1 MLHGLLELN
10 SSQSTG
16 VNVPPGPL
24 TLFIPFD
31 DFVALDAPFFDFAH
45 REAHDSK
52 NIGWIRWIHET
63 MRRHRRTIHHK
74 GPGGRSIGRR

>member
-1 MLHGLLELN
+1 MD
-10 SSQSTG
+10 
-16 VNVPPGPL
+16 
-24 TLFIPFD
+24 IPFD